1 MAFFLRVTYFVLRCN
16 VSAFTMSALFIVPR
30 SKEDYWMDIYEGGL
44 RGVRDGPTRDGSSST
59 FFPCQVPERSP
70 RLLIYKESS
79 SRHTRATAY
88 LCSSPDVG
96 KNETKRTSVGPRFP
110 DRCTAPRETKP
121 EDARLP
127 MPRVACGRL
136 EARRKFLLLKA
147 QATGATSKGL
157 WVADRHSMASNYDTT
172 VTTRT
177 QFRSS
182 YPILSFFKL
191 LLQKW
196 CNLFESE
203 IPNWYPERVQLWHSC
218 MPSCRCGAIAKVQAM
233 I

>member
-1 MAFFLRVTYFVLRCN
+1 M
-16 VSAFTMSALFIVPR
+16 
-30 SKEDYWMDIYEGGL
+30 
-44 RGVRDGPTRDGSSST
+44 
-59 FFPCQVPERSP
+59 PERSP

-182 YPILSFFKL
+182 YPILYVFTFHHFSNQL
-191 LLQKW
+191 GSLYLRTS
-196 CNLFESE
+196 NADLFL
-203 IPNWYPERVQLWHSC
+203 NCYC
-218 MPSCRCGAIAKVQAM
+218 KNGAIYLNPKFRIGILSAYNFGTVACPAADVAPLQRSRQ
-233 I
+233 